1 MLHNTGRAKGWMAT
15 TLCCSILLLSAC
27 SDQSSQNAQQQG
39 QAQQQPPTKVDVV
52 TLKPTNLEVK
62 EQVSGRVVAFLT
74 AEIRP
79 QVGGII
85 EERLFDEGTVVNE
98 GDVLYQIDDATYEAD
113 LASAKADLAVANANA
128 SSVKQKAERYRNLVK
143 QAAVSKQDAIDAE
156 SEWKQAEAQILAAR
170 AAVKQAQINLD
181 YTKITSPISGVISRS
196 SVTKGALVTA
206 QQTTALATVRQMSPI
221 YVDIQRPATDMLK
234 ARKSGGAEVPVLI
247 TLEDGTQYSEQ
258 GVLKF
263 SETSVDETT
272 GMVTARAEFPNADGL
287 LVPGMYV
294 RATLITETIENA
306 LSVPQKGITRQR
318 DGSTTAL
325 VVGSNNAVES
335 RTVEVGEA
343 IGDQWLV
350 KSGLKEGD
358 RVIVAGLQKVKA
370 GATVEPVDSAA
381 TTAQANQ

>member
-27 SDQSSQNAQQQG
+27 SDSSAPGAQAGQPQQM
-39 QAQQQPPTKVDVV
+39 PPTKVDVV
-52 TLKPTNLEVK
+52 TIKPTTLEVK
-62 EQVSGRVVAFLT
+62 EPVSGRVVAFLT

-85 EERLFDEGTVVNE
+85 EKRLFEEGSIVKE
-98 GDVLYQIDDATYEAD
+98 GDVLYQIDDATYEAE

-128 SSVKQKAERYRNLVK
+128 ISVKQKADRYRTLVK
-143 QAAVSKQDAIDAE
+143 QAAVSKQDAADAE
-156 SEWKQAEAQILAAR
+156 SAWKQADAQILAAK

-181 YTKITSPISGVISRS
+181 YTKIKAPISGVISRS

-221 YVDIQRPATDMLK
+221 YVDIQRPASDMLK
-234 ARKSGGAEVPVLI
+234 ARKSANAQVPVFI
-247 TLEDGTQYSEQ
+247 TLEDGSQYAEQ

-272 GMVTARAEFPNADGL
+272 GMVTARAEFPNTEGV

-306 LSVPQKGITRQR
+306 LSVPQRGVSRQR
-318 DGSTTAL
+318 DGSTTVMVIGANN
-325 VVGSNNAVES
+325 VVEA
-335 RTVEVGEA
+335 RPLEVGDA
-343 IGDQWLV
+343 VGDQWLV

-358 RVIVAGLQKVKA
+358 RVIVAGLQKIKP

-381 TTAQANQ
+381 PAPANQ